1 MYSSSPV
8 SPIWAVF
15 FPPIVIVLMLILNF
29 SSFSS
34 NTKLLEIVVHT
45 CLYLTLL
52 ITVSIH
58 SRLAIMFK
66 LNENCSYNSYQSPLT
81 ATQLLFMLLLCYFVA
96 DDTLTISY
104 QGHLGPWCNCLLTL
118 LPILSLLVFY
128 LQTWM
133 LLPKQGSYALV
144 YPTVL
149 SFLLSVSIYL

>member
-1 MYSSSPV
+1 MLLTQMLTVLLGHDNYSLFQCPIIFFTLLSPQCTV
-8 SPIWAVF
+8 VLQSPQYEQF

-104 QGHLGPWCNCLLTL
+104 QGHLGP
-118 LPILSLLVFY
+118 
-128 LQTWM
+128 
-133 LLPKQGSYALV
+133 
-144 YPTVL
+144 
-149 SFLLSVSIYL
+149 